1 MFDLIVLL
9 QVVAV
14 SVACFALQAL
24 CEKLVSIWR
33 ASSGPN
39 TFRDEKRELR
49 YPKISAQN
57 GKAHHEKEISEAVRD

>member
-49 YPKISAQN
+49 YPKN
-57 GKAHHEKEISEAVRD
+57 